1 MVNASGS
8 SHLISI
14 NNDLASIVWKG
25 GWNMSSK
32 QIKLSAKQKEK
43 LLRNIWL
50 LHDGRWFL
58 KSVEQ
63 FGFDTAT
70 KLNLAVVKSIARTEM
85 KQLLTETDFGNIRNI
100 KDLQALMEIAALI
113 YFPEEHKYEFKVVDN
128 NTFVGHVLECYV
140 HKMVSKAGTT
150 AIHQCAAKLRFDS
163 WCQAMELDG
172 VIMNERETSNCNGT
186 CEIIFKIKW

>member
-1 MVNASGS
+1 
-8 SHLISI
+8 
-14 NNDLASIVWKG
+14 
-25 GWNMSSK
+25 MSPK
-32 QIKLSAKQKEK
+32 EVKLTTGQKEK

-70 KLNLAVVKSIARTEM
+70 KLNLAVVKSIARMEI
-85 KQLLTETDFGNIRNI
+85 KQLLSETDFGEVRNI
-100 KDLQALMEIAALI
+100 KDLQGLMEIAALL
-113 YFPEEHKYEFKVVDN
+113 YFPKEHKYEFEVVDN
-128 NTFVGHVLECYV
+128 STFVGHVLECYV

-163 WCQAMELDG
+163 WCQAMGLDG
-172 VIMNERETSNCNGT
+172 EVINEKNTNNCDGT
-186 CEIIFKIKW
+186 CDIIFKIKW

>member
-1 MVNASGS
+1 
-8 SHLISI
+8 
-14 NNDLASIVWKG
+14 
-25 GWNMSSK
+25 MSSPK
-32 QIKLSAKQKEK
+32 IRLAPEQKEK

-63 FGFDTAT
+63 FGFDAAT

-85 KQLLTETDFGNIRNI
+85 RQLLTETGFGEVKNI
-100 KDLQALMEIAALI
+100 KDLQTLMEIASLL
-113 YFPEEHKYEFKVVDN
+113 YFPEEHKYEFKVLDN

-150 AIHQCAAKLRFDS
+150 AIHRCAAKLRFDS
-163 WCQAMELDG
+163 WCQAMGLDG
-172 VIMNERETSNCNGT
+172 EVMNEKDTNNCNGT
-186 CEIIFKIKW
+186 CDIIFKIKW

>member
-1 MVNASGS
+1 
-8 SHLISI
+8 
-14 NNDLASIVWKG
+14 
-25 GWNMSSK
+25 MSPK
-32 QIKLSAKQKEK
+32 EVKLTAEQKEK
-43 LLRNIWL
+43 LLRNIWIL
-50 LHDGRWFL
+50 LDGRWFL

-85 KQLLTETDFGNIRNI
+85 KQLLAETDFGEVRNI
-100 KDLQALMEIAALI
+100 KDLQALMEIAALV
-113 YFPEEHKYEFKVVDN
+113 YFPEEHKYEFKVVNN

-140 HKMVSKAGTT
+140 YKMVSKAGTT

-163 WCQAMELDG
+163 WCQAMGLDG
-172 VIMNERETSNCNGT
+172 EVINEKNTSNCNGT

>member
-1 MVNASGS
+1 
-8 SHLISI
+8 
-14 NNDLASIVWKG
+14 
-25 GWNMSSK
+25 MSSTE
-32 QIKLSAKQKEK
+32 IKLAPRQKEK

-70 KLNLAVVKSIARTEM
+70 KLNLAVVKSIARTEI
-85 KQLLTETDFGNIRNI
+85 KQLLAETDFGEVRNV
-100 KDLQALMEIAALI
+100 KDLQALMEIASLL

-140 HKMVSKAGTT
+140 HKMVSKTGTT
-150 AIHQCAAKLRFDS
+150 NIHQCAAKLRFDS
-163 WCQAMELDG
+163 WRQAMGLDG
-172 VIMNERETSNCNGT
+172 EVINEKDTSNCNGT

>member
-1 MVNASGS
+1 MNS
-8 SHLISI
+8 
-14 NNDLASIVWKG
+14 DLGSIVWKG

-32 QIKLSAKQKEK
+32 QIKLAAKQKEK

-58 KSVEQ
+58 KSAEQ

-85 KQLLTETDFGNIRNI
+85 KQLLAETDFGDIRNI
-100 KDLQALMEIAALI
+100 KDLQELMEIAALI

-128 NTFVGHVLECYV
+128 NTFIGHVLECYV

-150 AIHQCAAKLRFDS
+150 AIHKCAAKLRFDA
-163 WCQAMELDG
+163 WCRAMGLDRE
-172 VIMNERETSNCNGT
+172 ITNERETSNCNGT

>member
-1 MVNASGS
+1 
-8 SHLISI
+8 
-14 NNDLASIVWKG
+14 
-25 GWNMSSK
+25 MSPK
-32 QIKLSAKQKEK
+32 EVKLTSEQREK

-70 KLNLAVVKSIARTEM
+70 KLNLAVVKSIAKTEM
-85 KQLLTETDFGNIRNI
+85 KQLLAETGFGEVRNI
-100 KDLQALMEIAALI
+100 EELKALMEVASPL

-128 NTFVGHVLECYV
+128 NTFVGHVLECYI

-150 AIHQCAAKLRFDS
+150 DIHQCAAKLRFDS
-163 WCQAMELDG
+163 WCQAMGLDG
-172 VIMNERETSNCNGT
+172 EVINEKNTNNCNGT

>member
-1 MVNASGS
+1 
-8 SHLISI
+8 
-14 NNDLASIVWKG
+14 
-25 GWNMSSK
+25 MSSK
-32 QIKLSAKQKEK
+32 NIRLAPEQKEK

-70 KLNLAVVKSIARTEM
+70 KLNLAVVKSIARTEI
-85 KQLLTETDFGNIRNI
+85 KQLLTETGFGEVRNI
-100 KDLQALMEIAALI
+100 KDLKALMEIAALL

-128 NTFVGHVLECYV
+128 NTFVGYVLECYV
-140 HKMVSKAGTT
+140 YKMVNKAGTT

-163 WCQAMELDG
+163 WCQAMGLNGEL
-172 VIMNERETSNCNGT
+172 INEKDTSNCNGT
-186 CEIIFKIKW
+186 CEIIFRIKW

>member
-1 MVNASGS
+1 
-8 SHLISI
+8 
-14 NNDLASIVWKG
+14 
-25 GWNMSSK
+25 MSTRK
-32 QIKLSAKQKEK
+32 VKLTPKQKEK

-70 KLNLAVVKSIARTEM
+70 KLNLAVVKSIAKTEI
-85 KQLLTETDFGNIRNI
+85 KQLLAETGFGEVRSIE
-100 KDLQALMEIAALI
+100 DLKALMEIASPL
-113 YFPEEHKYEFKVVDN
+113 YFPEEHKYEFKVVDD
-128 NTFVGHVLECYV
+128 NTFVGRVLECYV

-150 AIHQCAAKLRFDS
+150 GIHQCAAKLRFES
-163 WCQAMELDG
+163 WCQAMGLDG
-172 VIMNERETSNCNGT
+172 EVINEKNTDNCNRT

>member
-1 MVNASGS
+1 MSQKEAT
-8 SHLISI
+8 
-14 NNDLASIVWKG
+14 LA
-25 GWNMSSK
+25 
-32 QIKLSAKQKEK
+32 AEQKEK

-58 KSVEQ
+58 KSVER

-85 KQLLTETDFGNIRNI
+85 KQLLAETDFGEVSDIQ
-100 KDLQALMEIAALI
+100 DLRLLMEIGALLF
-113 YFPEEHKYEFKVVDN
+113 FPEEHKYEFKVVDN

-140 HKMVSKAGTT
+140 HKMVSKAGTA
-150 AIHQCAAKLRFDS
+150 AIHQCAAKMRFDS
-163 WCQAMELDG
+163 WRQAMGLDG
-172 VIMNERETSNCNGT
+172 EVINEKDTSNCDGT

>member
-1 MVNASGS
+1 M
-8 SHLISI
+8 
-14 NNDLASIVWKG
+14 DQKET
-25 GWNMSSK
+25 
-32 QIKLSAKQKEK
+32 KLTAEQREK

-70 KLNLAVVKSIARTEM
+70 KLNLAVVKSIARTEV
-85 KQLLTETDFGNIRNI
+85 KQLLAETDFGEVKNMR
-100 KDLQALMEIAALI
+100 DLQTLMEVAALL
-113 YFPEEHKYEFKVVDN
+113 YFPEEHKYEFEIVDN

-163 WCQAMELDG
+163 WCQAMGLDG
-172 VIMNERETSNCNGT
+172 EVINEKDTSNCDGT
-186 CEIIFKIKW
+186 CDIIFKIKW

>member
-1 MVNASGS
+1 MNSPS
-8 SHLISI
+8 
-14 NNDLASIVWKG
+14 
-25 GWNMSSK
+25 
-32 QIKLSAKQKEK
+32 IKLAPRQKEK

-63 FGFDTAT
+63 LGFDTAT
-70 KLNLAVVKSIARTEM
+70 KLNLAVVKSIAKTEIR
-85 KQLLTETDFGNIRNI
+85 QVLAETGFGEVGNIE
-100 KDLQALMEIAALI
+100 DLQALMEIGALL

-150 AIHQCAAKLRFDS
+150 AIH
-163 WCQAMELDG
+163 
-172 VIMNERETSNCNGT
+172 
-186 CEIIFKIKW
+186 

>member
-1 MVNASGS
+1 
-8 SHLISI
+8 
-14 NNDLASIVWKG
+14 
-25 GWNMSSK
+25 MSPK
-32 QIKLSAKQKEK
+32 DVKFTAEQKEK

-85 KQLLTETDFGNIRNI
+85 KQLLAETDFGEVRNMR
-100 KDLQALMEIAALI
+100 DLQILMEIAALL
-113 YFPEEHKYEFKVVDN
+113 YFPEEHKYEFEVVDN

-140 HKMVSKAGTT
+140 HKMVSRAGTT
-150 AIHQCAAKLRFDS
+150 AIHRCAGKLRFDS
-163 WCQAMELDG
+163 WCQAMGLEAE
-172 VIMNERETSNCNGT
+172 VINEKDTSNCNGT
-186 CEIIFKIKW
+186 CDIIFKSKW

>member
-1 MVNASGS
+1 MN
-8 SHLISI
+8 
-14 NNDLASIVWKG
+14 
-25 GWNMSSK
+25 SSK
-32 QIKLSAKQKEK
+32 INLSPAQKEK

-63 FGFDTAT
+63 FGFDAAT
-70 KLNLAVVKSIARTEM
+70 KLNLAVVKSIARTEI
-85 KQLLTETDFGNIRNI
+85 KQLLAEPDFGEVRNI
-100 KDLQALMEIAALI
+100 NDLQALMKIASLL
-113 YFPEEHKYEFKVVDN
+113 YFPEEHKYEFKIVDN

-163 WCQAMELDG
+163 WCEAMGLNGE
-172 VIMNERETSNCNGT
+172 VINEKNTNNCSGT
-186 CEIIFKIKW
+186 CEITFKVKW

>member
-1 MVNASGS
+1 
-8 SHLISI
+8 
-14 NNDLASIVWKG
+14 
-25 GWNMSSK
+25 MSPK
-32 QIKLSAKQKEK
+32 EVKLTAGQKEK

-63 FGFDTAT
+63 FGFDVAT
-70 KLNLAVVKSIARTEM
+70 KLNLAVVKSIAITEM
-85 KQLLTETDFGNIRNI
+85 KQLLAETDFGEVRDI
-100 KDLQALMEIAALI
+100 KDLQALMEIAALL
-113 YFPEEHKYEFKVVDN
+113 YFPEEHKYEFRIVDD

-163 WCQAMELDG
+163 WCQAMGLNGE
-172 VIMNERETSNCNGT
+172 VINEKDTSNCNGT
-186 CEIIFKIKW
+186 CEITFRIKW